1 MAIKDQCLQCR
12 FFNEAIGV
20 CGRTGNVPLL
30 NNSSCEM
37 YLKKGISLKK
47 TSEVSSST
55 SDNLVL
61 TTPTTPPS
69 NDPKQP
75 CSKGMFQHVFSFEG
89 RIRRLEFGLTFLIYL
104 LYSLPM
110 NVLSEGDISAGFAL
124 IWLML
129 LIPVMWALFA
139 QGTKRCHDIG
149 VKGWWQLVPFF
160 YLWMIFQDG
169 DSGTNQYGDNPKGE

>member
-12 FFNEAIGV
+12 FFDEAIGV
-20 CGRTGNVPLL
+20 CGKTGNAPLL
-30 NNSSCEM
+30 SYSSCEM
-37 YLKKGISLKK
+37 YLKKGISLEK

-55 SDNLVL
+55 SVNPIQP
-61 TTPTTPPS
+61 TPNTPLS
-69 NDPKQP
+69 NDPMQT
-75 CSKGMFQHVFSFEG
+75 CSKGMFHHVFSFEG

-104 LYSLPM
+104 LYILPM
-110 NVLSEGDISAGFAL
+110 NVLSEEDISAGFAI

-149 VKGWWQLVPFF
+149 LKG
-160 YLWMIFQDG
+160 
-169 DSGTNQYGDNPKGE
+169 